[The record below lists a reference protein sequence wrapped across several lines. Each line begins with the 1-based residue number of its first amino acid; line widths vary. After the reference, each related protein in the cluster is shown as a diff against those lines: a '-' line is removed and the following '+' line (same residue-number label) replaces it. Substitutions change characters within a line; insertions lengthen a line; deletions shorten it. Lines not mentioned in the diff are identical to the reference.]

1 MKKPK
6 ITLEEAVRICILS
19 ETLQDQMK
27 IIKEQVL
34 NYRSIVIGIQLK
46 KKMRILI
53 TKTQRKKED
62 GIKKRINVE
71 DAEDIIE
78 EMRDAQQK
86 IQNATTIIKQ
96 DITQDNIE
104 ERR

>member
-34 NYRSIVIGIQLK
+34 NYRSIVISI
-46 KKMRILI
+46 
-53 TKTQRKKED
+53 
-62 GIKKRINVE
+62 
-71 DAEDIIE
+71 
-78 EMRDAQQK
+78 
-86 IQNATTIIKQ
+86 
-96 DITQDNIE
+96 
-104 ERR
+104 